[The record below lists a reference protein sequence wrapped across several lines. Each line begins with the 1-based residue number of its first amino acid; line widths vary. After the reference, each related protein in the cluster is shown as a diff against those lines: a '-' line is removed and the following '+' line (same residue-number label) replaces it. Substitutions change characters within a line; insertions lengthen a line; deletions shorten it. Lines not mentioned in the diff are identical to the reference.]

1 METINWKSWSANQAL
16 EEAGTRGWIT
26 REGEIIRMSPS
37 LVDEMVRRL
46 ESDGVPPGMVTEAA
60 QSWLDLNVPLLDA
73 QSEADC
79 RLAFGMTLLA
89 SGGEVVE

>member
-1 METINWKSWSANQAL
+1 MAGLNWKRWSANEAL
-16 EEAGTRGWIT
+16 EEAGARGWIT
-26 REGEIIRMSPS
+26 REGEIIRLNRSV
-37 LVDEMVRRL
+37 LDEICQRL